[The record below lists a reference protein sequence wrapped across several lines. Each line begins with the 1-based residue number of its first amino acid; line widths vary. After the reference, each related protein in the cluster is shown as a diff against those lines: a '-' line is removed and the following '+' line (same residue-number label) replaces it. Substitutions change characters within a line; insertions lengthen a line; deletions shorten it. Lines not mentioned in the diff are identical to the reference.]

1 MGRSWEPLLEQVVR
15 ERYARLLSYAVLMV
29 GADDAP
35 DVVQDALVSA
45 FSGRARFTVAAEA
58 EQYVRRAIAMRSIDT
73 ARRRRRSRALTDRLA
88 SLRQEVAHLEP
99 TVLTVQVSE
108 ALADEVSR
116 VTAAADAT
124 VYASIRANVYVHA
137 HVVHSRGRGRERVR
151 RGRDAPAAAAA
162 PRGNHRSGHGPRERG
177 LAAR

>member
-1 MGRSWEPLLEQVVR
+1 MGRSWEPLLEHVVR
-15 ERYARLLSYAVLMV
+15 ERYARLLSYAVLLV

-73 ARRRRRSRALTDRLA
+73 ARRRRRGRALADRLA

-99 TVLTVQVSE
+99 TTLATQVSE
-108 ALADEVSR
+108 ALAELPPRMRACVVLRHLEDLSVR
-116 VTAAADAT
+116 DTATALGIGEGSVKRYTADGVA
-124 VYASIRANVYVHA
+124 R
-137 HVVHSRGRGRERVR
+137 
-151 RGRDAPAAAAA
+151 
-162 PRGNHRSGHGPRERG
+162 
-177 LAAR
+177 LAARLGTAPPDEQIRVIPAGGAS